1 MPTKRILIIED
12 EESVRLLLKLY
23 LMRHHFTLME
33 AKNGL
38 EGLGVARQ
46 FIPDLVITDLN
57 MPVMDGIAFVKSAR
71 ADEKLKNVPV
81 VVVTGTAGECQQRAN
96 DAGATAVLQKPI
108 SRRDLLNII
117 ELIFSKGKT

>member
-23 LMRHHFTLME
+23 LMRHNFKLME
-33 AKNGL
+33 ARNGL

-46 FIPDLVITDLN
+46 FVPDLIITDLN
-57 MPVMDGIAFVKSAR
+57 MPVMDGTAFVLSAR
-71 ADEKLKNVPV
+71 ADDKLKDVPIIV
-81 VVVTGTAGECQQRAN
+81 LTGTAGEFQQKAN
-96 DAGATAVLQKPI
+96 EAGATTVLQKPI

-117 ELIFSKGKT
+117 ELIFQKK